1 MEKEFELLKIKFFE
15 IKKQGWIKSSRKGP
29 TGIGKTFEDL
39 IEKKEDDFSI
49 PDYYG
54 IEIKTKRFNT
64 REPYTLFCAEP
75 DGKGFL
81 EAERIR
87 LTYGYPSKNYPQFQ
101 VFNATI
107 KANKWTKIGD
117 NYFSLKLNKN
127 NVFLIV
133 KNSQNKVIDTKT
145 CWSFEMLGEII
156 NRKLNF
162 LAIIKAYS
170 KYEDCYEYFKYS
182 QMIYCQNISFD
193 KFITL
198 MKEGKIVI
206 NFKIGVFTGD
216 YRYGQ
221 VHNRGTGFSI
231 YENYIA
237 ELYENC
243 CVIGEGL
250 GKRA

>member
-1 MEKEFELLKIKFFE
+1 MEKGFNLLKTKFNE
-15 IKKQGWIKSSRKGP
+15 IKNKGWIKSTRIGP
-29 TGIGKTFEDL
+29 GGIGKTFEDL
-39 IEKKEDDFSI
+39 IGKQEDDFSV

-64 REPYTLFCAEP
+64 REPYTLFCTEP
-75 DGKGFL
+75 DGKGIF

-87 LTYGYPSKNYPQFQ
+87 LMYGYPSKNYPQFL

-117 NYFSLKLNKN
+117 NYFSLKVHKN
-127 NVFLIV
+127 NIFLIV
-133 KNSQNKVIDTKT
+133 KNSKNAIIDAST
-145 CWSFEMLGEII
+145 CWSFEMLKQII

-162 LAIIKAYS
+162 LAVIKAYS
-170 KYEDCYEYFKYS
+170 KYEGDFEYFKYS
-182 QMIYCQNISFD
+182 KMIYYQKISFSN
-193 KFITL
+193 FIEL
-198 MKEGKIVI
+198 IKKGKIVI

-231 YENYIA
+231 YENYIK
-237 ELYENC
+237 ELYENN
-243 CVIGEGL
+243 CVVG
-250 GKRA
+250 